1 MLTEC
6 SGWDYYLVLIF
17 GPTAALAKVLPHG
30 WVSPRPD
37 NGTWL
42 IEETDKG
49 STTHVVLVGAS
60 APLLQIPFL

>member
-42 IEETDKG
+42 LEEEN
-49 STTHVVLVGAS
+49 
-60 APLLQIPFL
+60 